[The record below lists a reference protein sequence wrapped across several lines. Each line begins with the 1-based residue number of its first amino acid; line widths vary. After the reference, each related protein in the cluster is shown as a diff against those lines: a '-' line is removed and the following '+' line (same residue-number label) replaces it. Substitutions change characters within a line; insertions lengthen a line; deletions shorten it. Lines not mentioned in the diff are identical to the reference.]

1 MAATTE
7 PSSGPAPAGTS
18 AGTPATRSAGT
29 PAGTPVSGTV
39 RYWAAAKAAAGVAE
53 DSYRAASLAEALAAV
68 RRRHADRPRLLQV
81 LGHSSF
87 LVDGSP
93 VGGRDH
99 AAVALTEGGTVE
111 VLPPFAGG

>member
-7 PSSGPAPAGTS
+7 PTRGEVPTGAPVGGTI
-18 AGTPATRSAGT
+18 
-29 PAGTPVSGTV
+29 
-39 RYWAAAKAAAGVAE
+39 RYWAAAKSEAGLAEEPYLAAT
-53 DSYRAASLAEALAAV
+53 LAEALAGA
-68 RRRHADRPRLLQV
+68 RQRHADRPRFLQV

-87 LVDGSP
+87 LVDSSP

-99 AAVALTEGGTVE
+99 SAVALTEGGTVE

>member
-7 PSSGPAPAGTS
+7 PTSGAVPT
-18 AGTPATRSAGT
+18 
-29 PAGTPVSGTV
+29 GTPVGGTI
-39 RYWAAAKAAAGVAE
+39 RYWAAAKAEAGLAE
-53 DSYRAASLAEALAAV
+53 EPYRAATLAEALAGA
-68 RRRHADRPRLLQV
+68 RRLHTDRPRFLQV

-87 LVDGSP
+87 LVDSAP

-99 AAVALTEGGTVE
+99 STVALTEGGTVE